1 MILPF
6 IAVLAIGTL
15 VVVLWWFVTEG
26 ARQRDL
32 DRIDARRHELQA
44 HARRVQRQAEAR
56 MNALV
61 IDAMEQMTR
70 TAARSPHSAACL
82 CNRCIARR

>member
-6 IAVLAIGTL
+6 IAILAIGAL

-26 ARQRDL
+26 ARQREL
-32 DRIDARRHELQA
+32 DRIANRRRAEVLRTRQL
-44 HARRVQRQAEAR
+44 QRQAEAR
-56 MNALV
+56 MNNLV

-82 CNRCIARR
+82 CNRCLARR